1 MTYSLF
7 EIKLLA
13 PLDHTNFDN
22 AVWKFEVDG
31 DVSTLLLIDYALE
44 QFQQKN
50 IEANKAYVV
59 SEQKPKQL
67 GEQNLGL
74 EKNESYTF
82 VELLQFLIF
91 THANDVKD
99 ALSNILFDSV
109 EQAQLILSKRAE
121 NYKLT
126 LKAPNQ
132 LKNLF
137 LLAKNIYSYPAE
149 LNNLFFLK
157 TLSFKNKVYQP
168 ITPLI
173 AHPVLTSVLYISHQ
187 FRKIYITYLE
197 DNQSIG
203 FFSFLDD
210 IHRLEHLVPYYHCF
224 QEEHVKAKSCTSQT
238 GIINILGDTYFGEMY
253 TEKRKS
259 RGQTD
264 ALQ

>member
-7 EIKLLA
+7 EIKLLV
-13 PLDHTNFDN
+13 PLDNSNFDN
-22 AVWKFEVDG
+22 AVWKFAVDG

-44 QFQQKN
+44 QYQQKN
-50 IEANKAYVV
+50 IEANKTYVV

-126 LKAPNQ
+126 
-132 LKNLF
+132 
-137 LLAKNIYSYPAE
+137 
-149 LNNLFFLK
+149 
-157 TLSFKNKVYQP
+157 
-168 ITPLI
+168 
-173 AHPVLTSVLYISHQ
+173 
-187 FRKIYITYLE
+187 
-197 DNQSIG
+197 
-203 FFSFLDD
+203 
-210 IHRLEHLVPYYHCF
+210 
-224 QEEHVKAKSCTSQT
+224 
-238 GIINILGDTYFGEMY
+238 
-253 TEKRKS
+253 
-259 RGQTD
+259 
-264 ALQ
+264 

>member
-1 MTYSLF
+1 MTDPLF

-13 PLDHTNFDN
+13 ALDNTNFDN
-22 AVWKFEVDG
+22 AVWEFEIDG
-31 DVSTLLLIDYALE
+31 DISTLLLIDYALE

-50 IEANKAYVV
+50 IEANKTYVV

-91 THANDVKD
+91 THANDVKH

-137 LLAKNIYSYPAE
+137 L
-149 LNNLFFLK
+149 
-157 TLSFKNKVYQP
+157 
-168 ITPLI
+168 
-173 AHPVLTSVLYISHQ
+173 
-187 FRKIYITYLE
+187 
-197 DNQSIG
+197 
-203 FFSFLDD
+203 
-210 IHRLEHLVPYYHCF
+210 
-224 QEEHVKAKSCTSQT
+224 
-238 GIINILGDTYFGEMY
+238 
-253 TEKRKS
+253 
-259 RGQTD
+259 
-264 ALQ
+264 